1 MKTRFSI
8 LLTSRK
14 KDMASNSI
22 FNYGLT
28 CTLLI
33 GYKFNV
39 SLKDLIH
46 HEFIIAGHIN
56 REEEP

>member
-1 MKTRFSI
+1 
-8 LLTSRK
+8 
-14 KDMASNSI
+14 MASNSI
-22 FNYGLT
+22 FNYSLT

-46 HEFIIAGHIN
+46 REFIIARHIN